1 MRCIRSRCFCKG
13 VYAFEG
19 RELLQPFL
27 LTPELSYTVAADRRG
42 QLTYVRADNST
53 EVLIYLLLMRGGA
66 PMRYFPVGAKSETH
80 VALTIVEDL
89 APDTRFEVFLAAPE
103 GVKGIVVVDIGL
115 IEV

>member
-1 MRCIRSRCFCKG
+1 
-13 VYAFEG
+13 
-19 RELLQPFL
+19 
-27 LTPELSYTVAADRRG
+27 
-42 QLTYVRADNST
+42 
-53 EVLIYLLLMRGGA
+53 
-66 PMRYFPVGAKSETH
+66 